1 MKIQLF
7 VASLLLSGC
16 LLFGCAPRERVVENP
31 LIEASNTMTLDI
43 PRVELTDS
51 ATVLRMQAYF
61 QPHYWIRIDGGSYLS
76 AGGRKY
82 RLIGAD
88 GITPDSLFWMPA
100 SGEASFT
107 LAFEPLPRGT
117 RSFDFIE
124 SDCDDCFKL
133 YGIDLTGLTS
143 YSEPEGLPDN
153 VQAGT
158 SGELF
163 VEPVFK
169 VGETTVNMHFIG
181 YREGLGKQA
190 AIYANTIFG
199 QQQPYTAPIDPET
212 ATAVFRFG
220 QYGTSYLFGG
230 VGDCLESFWTAPGET
245 IDVYV
250 DLRTSGARLLD
261 RRNGTQTCLRG
272 CYTNGTYAGLNAVF
286 GDLHNTPG
294 FVSLNR
300 RTGRFADYRMSADE
314 YVQMVVD
321 RYRTLADSIE
331 RCGAPASV
339 QRLQLNTL
347 RQETLAAFV
356 EATEL
361 LEHNYRHVNQMWD
374 YSKPLGRQFAK
385 LGAEHYAEVCKLF
398 DINDPALLVGPRVS
412 DYVYAVT
419 VPEVDWPAIAGIER
433 GVVVDLRA
441 VAGLPRK
448 AENNQLT
455 AEDFAQLR
463 EMENPFYAEAL
474 EAMQQRVQQALA
486 EVEGKAVIEPTP
498 EVPLAELFE
507 AIVAP
512 YRGKVVL
519 VDFWNTWCGPC
530 RASIAAVEPLK
541 SAELANDDL
550 VWVYIANETS
560 PLVTYKTM
568 IPGIRGKHF
577 RLDGER
583 WASLCDRFGI
593 DGIPSYVVVD
603 RDGSFRLRN
612 DLRDH
617 AQLRKVLLEKLA
629 E

>member
-455 AEDFAQLR
+455 AEDFARLR

-474 EAMQQRVQQALA
+474 EAMQQRVQQALS

-519 VDFWNTWCGPC
+519 VDF
-530 RASIAAVEPLK
+530 
-541 SAELANDDL
+541 
-550 VWVYIANETS
+550 
-560 PLVTYKTM
+560 
-568 IPGIRGKHF
+568 
-577 RLDGER
+577 
-583 WASLCDRFGI
+583 
-593 DGIPSYVVVD
+593 
-603 RDGSFRLRN
+603 
-612 DLRDH
+612 
-617 AQLRKVLLEKLA
+617 
-629 E
+629 

>member
-16 LLFGCAPRERVVENP
+16 LLFGCVPRERVVENP

-250 DLRTSGARLLD
+250 DLRTSGARCLTAAME
-261 RRNGTQTCLRG
+261 RRPAC
-272 CYTNGTYAGLNAVF
+272 AGVI
-286 GDLHNTPG
+286 
-294 FVSLNR
+294 
-300 RTGRFADYRMSADE
+300 RTGRMPGSMRYSA
-314 YVQMVVD
+314 
-321 RYRTLADSIE
+321 TCTI
-331 RCGAPASV
+331 
-339 QRLQLNTL
+339 
-347 RQETLAAFV
+347 
-356 EATEL
+356 
-361 LEHNYRHVNQMWD
+361 
-374 YSKPLGRQFAK
+374 
-385 LGAEHYAEVCKLF
+385 
-398 DINDPALLVGPRVS
+398 
-412 DYVYAVT
+412 
-419 VPEVDWPAIAGIER
+419 
-433 GVVVDLRA
+433 
-441 VAGLPRK
+441 LP
-448 AENNQLT
+448 
-455 AEDFAQLR
+455 
-463 EMENPFYAEAL
+463 
-474 EAMQQRVQQALA
+474 
-486 EVEGKAVIEPTP
+486 
-498 EVPLAELFE
+498 
-507 AIVAP
+507 
-512 YRGKVVL
+512 
-519 VDFWNTWCGPC
+519 
-530 RASIAAVEPLK
+530 
-541 SAELANDDL
+541 
-550 VWVYIANETS
+550 
-560 PLVTYKTM
+560 
-568 IPGIRGKHF
+568 
-577 RLDGER
+577 
-583 WASLCDRFGI
+583 
-593 DGIPSYVVVD
+593 
-603 RDGSFRLRN
+603 GSFRSTGEPADSPITGCRPTSMCRWLWTATARWPTASSAVALRLPCN
-612 DLRDH
+612 GCS
-617 AQLRKVLLEKLA
+617 
-629 E
+629 

>member
-16 LLFGCAPRERVVENP
+16 LLFGCASRERVVENP

-51 ATVLRMQAYF
+51 TTVLRMQAYF

-163 VEPVFK
+163 AEPVFK

-181 YREGLGKQA
+181 YREGLGRQA

-361 LEHNYRHVNQMWD
+361 LEHNYRHVNQM
-374 YSKPLGRQFAK
+374 L
-385 LGAEHYAEVCKLF
+385 
-398 DINDPALLVGPRVS
+398 
-412 DYVYAVT
+412 
-419 VPEVDWPAIAGIER
+419 
-433 GVVVDLRA
+433 
-441 VAGLPRK
+441 
-448 AENNQLT
+448 
-455 AEDFAQLR
+455 
-463 EMENPFYAEAL
+463 
-474 EAMQQRVQQALA
+474 
-486 EVEGKAVIEPTP
+486 
-498 EVPLAELFE
+498 
-507 AIVAP
+507 
-512 YRGKVVL
+512 
-519 VDFWNTWCGPC
+519 
-530 RASIAAVEPLK
+530 
-541 SAELANDDL
+541 
-550 VWVYIANETS
+550 
-560 PLVTYKTM
+560 
-568 IPGIRGKHF
+568 
-577 RLDGER
+577 
-583 WASLCDRFGI
+583 SLI
-593 DGIPSYVVVD
+593 HI
-603 RDGSFRLRN
+603 
-612 DLRDH
+612 
-617 AQLRKVLLEKLA
+617 
-629 E
+629 

>member
-16 LLFGCAPRERVVENP
+16 LLFGCASRERVVEKP

-163 VEPVFK
+163 AEPVFK

-321 RYRTLADSIE
+321 RYRT
-331 RCGAPASV
+331 PTAS
-339 QRLQLNTL
+339 
-347 RQETLAAFV
+347 
-356 EATEL
+356 
-361 LEHNYRHVNQMWD
+361 
-374 YSKPLGRQFAK
+374 S
-385 LGAEHYAEVCKLF
+385 
-398 DINDPALLVGPRVS
+398 
-412 DYVYAVT
+412 
-419 VPEVDWPAIAGIER
+419 
-433 GVVVDLRA
+433 A
-441 VAGLPRK
+441 VAPRLPC
-448 AENNQLT
+448 N
-455 AEDFAQLR
+455 
-463 EMENPFYAEAL
+463 
-474 EAMQQRVQQALA
+474 
-486 EVEGKAVIEPTP
+486 G
-498 EVPLAELFE
+498 
-507 AIVAP
+507 
-512 YRGKVVL
+512 
-519 VDFWNTWCGPC
+519 C
-530 RASIAAVEPLK
+530 S
-541 SAELANDDL
+541 
-550 VWVYIANETS
+550 
-560 PLVTYKTM
+560 
-568 IPGIRGKHF
+568 
-577 RLDGER
+577 
-583 WASLCDRFGI
+583 
-593 DGIPSYVVVD
+593 
-603 RDGSFRLRN
+603 
-612 DLRDH
+612 
-617 AQLRKVLLEKLA
+617 
-629 E
+629 